1 MSWADAFAAEREAA
15 ARAPK
20 AANPA
25 TFGEIWSTSWQA
37 AGLDTAFGVG
47 EPWAEAQSELRAQV
61 ETVSGMSAAELARA
75 QGKRLAALDWTG
87 ATEEAKA
94 KELADLAGGLS
105 AEQQEKLKPYLDVP
119 GRARAKAAER
129 ERRAQDVADRTFGLS
144 GHAVG
149 FLSGMTRQALD
160 PINAGTMFV
169 GGPLRGPVL
178 KMLGREAALGAG
190 IQAVQEPF
198 IEAGRAEL
206 GVEAGFGRAVGN
218 IFEAGLGNAGLAG
231 LFRGGAWLLRQGL
244 PRADGVPA
252 RLGEAAPAPAA
263 ESRLDGGARESFQES
278 PAAAPGIGTP
288 AAGRLSAD
296 LPPALR
302 ELAPEDLDAVARL
315 AERDQLVDRLAPDQS
330 SLGKSLHG
338 EAVEAAIA
346 RLETAGGEALARFD
360 RVLADLDR
368 RLDAASEANAAF
380 GRERDASGATV
391 ASPVGEAG
399 PAAPP
404 SGRTRRRL
412 REPAPVSLG
421 RFIAQQGGIR
431 LDPDVRHM
439 GIHQMFVPGVGM
451 VGRVNGRQLDR
462 DLEPMLIAAGYI
474 PDHDRNLPSRDIR
487 AEVFDALE
495 QEFKMKRPRYA
506 AADADALARREQEAA
521 FKADQRLFE
530 ERLAD
535 EITAEAETI
544 RTRLAEAGLP
554 EGSVHEADIAE
565 AAELVVRGVETSWE
579 DALERVAIQ
588 RVMSDNP
595 ELPALAAIADDIPPG
610 WEIDN
615 EVSARTASGDRQGAG
630 ADGTDASGQAD
641 RGRSARAGEDLPRPG
656 EAGAAAGGREGDPA
670 LASLA
675 GLSAALPDPAGYRA
689 RLADL
694 ERALADDPSLV
705 VALDSGDVPA
715 RKLIAEIAADAEA
728 ADALKACLGQKG
740 GDA

>member
-47 EPWAEAQSELRAQV
+47 EPWAEAQSELRSQV
-61 ETVSGMSAAELARA
+61 ETLSGMSAAELARA
-75 QGKRLAALDWTG
+75 QGKRLTALDWNG

-94 KELADLAGGLS
+94 KELADLASGLT

-119 GRARAKAAER
+119 ARARAKAVER
-129 ERRAQDVADRTFGLS
+129 ERRAQDAADRTFGLS

-149 FLSGMTRQALD
+149 FLSGMARQALD

-206 GVEAGFGRAVGN
+206 GLDAGVGRAIGN
-218 IFEAGLGNAGLAG
+218 VFEAGLGNAGLAG

-244 PRADGVPA
+244 PRADGAPA
-252 RLGEAAPAPAA
+252 RAGDAAPAPAG
-263 ESRLDGGARESFQES
+263 ERRLDGALPESVQDS
-278 PAAAPGIGTP
+278 PTIRPDIAASG
-288 AAGRLSAD
+288 AAGRLPA
-296 LPPALR
+296 ALR
-302 ELAPEDLDAVARL
+302 DLTPEDLDAAAHL
-315 AERDQLVDRLAPDQS
+315 AERDQLIDALAPEPS
-330 SLGKSLHG
+330 SLGKALHG
-338 EAVEAAIA
+338 DAVEAAIA
-346 RLETAGGEALARFD
+346 RLEHAGSEALARFD
-360 RVLADLDR
+360 RVLADLDK

-380 GRERDASGATV
+380 ARERDAGGGTGTAV
-391 ASPVGEAG
+391 AGEAG

-404 SGRTRRRL
+404 PGRARRQ

-431 LDPDVRHM
+431 IDPDVRHI

-451 VGRVNGRQLDR
+451 VGRVNGRALDR

-474 PDHDRNLPSRDIR
+474 PDHDPNLPSRDIR

-554 EGSVHEADIAE
+554 EGSVHEVDIAE
-565 AAELVVRGVETSWE
+565 AAELVVRGIETSWE

-615 EVSARTASGDRQGAG
+615 EVSARTASGDREGPG
-630 ADGTDASGQAD
+630 GDGEGSSGQAD
-641 RGRSARAGEDLPRPG
+641 RGRSARAGEDLPQPG
-656 EAGAAAGGREGDPA
+656 AAGAAAAGRQGDPA

-675 GLSAALPDPAGYRA
+675 RLSSAHPDPAGYRA

-705 VALDSGDVPA
+705 VALDGGDVPA